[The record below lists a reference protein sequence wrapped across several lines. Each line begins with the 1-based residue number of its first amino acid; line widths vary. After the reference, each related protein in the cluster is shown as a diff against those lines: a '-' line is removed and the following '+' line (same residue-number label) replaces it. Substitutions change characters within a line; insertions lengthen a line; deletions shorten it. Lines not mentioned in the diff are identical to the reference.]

1 MAESAP
7 EFLFESVGS
16 HGDVMP
22 LLSIAG
28 ELVRRGHRCQLL
40 ANEHFRAEAS
50 ARGVGFHSTTS
61 RRTHVDTPGTFVS
74 GMYDGFEGVHEY
86 FGAPGAFDEHT
97 VVVST
102 HALSSCEPPAEA
114 HRLRTVRLILSP
126 IRIRSL
132 LAPPWPLGA
141 RAQGPDGERFLKVT
155 LPAMRHAADRHPEV
169 LARMNDVRARVG
181 LPPVRTS
188 AHEGD
193 HVIAQAALFPDW
205 FGMPAKDWP
214 TMECVGFPLPHS
226 PAPLPPRVLEFLERH
241 PRPLV
246 FTTGTGAGKPA
257 SFFEAAARCC
267 AELGTPGIFLS
278 PFLSAEGRKL
288 GARIAHFDHVELEA
302 LLPRVQAL
310 VHHGGIGTIARALQ
324 AGIPQ
329 IICPMTFDQPD
340 NGHRIEVLGAGRV
353 VERTGMSGR
362 VLAAALRE
370 LRRDRELAPTLARFR
385 AALAAPDA
393 VARAAELL
401 QRAARS
407 PLLLRGAVRKV
418 RCSVPGRYA
427 QKSHNA
433 SPRTRDVQET
443 SQTATTNDERRTA

>member
-214 TMECVGFPLPHS
+214 TMECVCHRPRRRGHRRLLRVCWRGSGDHRPPVRQARITCSGVEVHGAACECRRRLRSGSS
-226 PAPLPPRVLEFLERH
+226 PAIPL
-241 PRPLV
+241 
-246 FTTGTGAGKPA
+246 GQ
-257 SFFEAAARCC
+257 
-267 AELGTPGIFLS
+267 
-278 PFLSAEGRKL
+278 RK
-288 GARIAHFDHVELEA
+288 
-302 LLPRVQAL
+302 
-310 VHHGGIGTIARALQ
+310 
-324 AGIPQ
+324 
-329 IICPMTFDQPD
+329 
-340 NGHRIEVLGAGRV
+340 
-353 VERTGMSGR
+353 S
-362 VLAAALRE
+362 
-370 LRRDRELAPTLARFR
+370 
-385 AALAAPDA
+385 
-393 VARAAELL
+393 
-401 QRAARS
+401 
-407 PLLLRGAVRKV
+407 
-418 RCSVPGRYA
+418 
-427 QKSHNA
+427 
-433 SPRTRDVQET
+433 
-443 SQTATTNDERRTA
+443 